1 MDINLV
7 NPQSKIKMPHH
18 CHTHHKD
25 LQIRVLT
32 IQFRTVRLPNL
43 FESGQP
49 RMFFE
54 FWALQGENSWDVHSE
69 HPHSWSPHSSLGGVV
84 FPLIFPL
91 DPSKNGRVCQLFG
104 YDQVQSVSL
113 NAFDIVQ
120 TIRYFVDRW
129 LIPSTD
135 SFQNQL
141 HQAASLFFIRFRSR
155 FVRSLFTVE
164 TCHPCQNH
172 TWQQSPWLRSQPWW
186 AW

>member
-69 HPHSWSPHSSLGGVV
+69 HPPFMESALILGGCGFSAN
-84 FPLIFPL
+84 FP
-91 DPSKNGRVCQLFG
+91 
-104 YDQVQSVSL
+104 
-113 NAFDIVQ
+113 
-120 TIRYFVDRW
+120 
-129 LIPSTD
+129 
-135 SFQNQL
+135 
-141 HQAASLFFIRFRSR
+141 FRSLKEWTSLSAVWIWSGSISLSEC
-155 FVRSLFTVE
+155 VRYRS
-164 TCHPCQNH
+164 NH
-172 TWQQSPWLRSQPWW
+172 TLLCWSLAHSVHRFFPKPASSGCITFFHSISLKIR
-186 AW
+186 